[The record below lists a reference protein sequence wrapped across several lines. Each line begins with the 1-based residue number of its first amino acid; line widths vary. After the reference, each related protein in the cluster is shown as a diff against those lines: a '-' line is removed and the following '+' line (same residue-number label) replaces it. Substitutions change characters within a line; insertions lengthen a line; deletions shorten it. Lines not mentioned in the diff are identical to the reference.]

1 MGERRV
7 LEVQYPDFKRVLLTA
22 TNTKKVI
29 EKTNKQAWTAYVAKH
44 NIPEPALLVRGK
56 AGTLSGKVDLVI
68 IDGAG
73 ASDGYYV
80 HSRDEEFCLKFESG
94 VD

>member
-7 LEVQYPDFKRVLLTA
+7 LEVIYPDFKQMLRTA
-22 TNTKKVI
+22 TNSKKVI
-29 EKTNKQAWTAYVAKH
+29 EKTNRVAWSAYVAKH
-44 NIPEPALLVRGK
+44 NVPEPALLSRGK
-56 AGTLSGKVDLVI
+56 AGTMSGKVDLVI

-73 ASDGYYV
+73 TPDGYYV
-80 HSRDEEFCLKFESG
+80 YSPNDEFCLKFESG